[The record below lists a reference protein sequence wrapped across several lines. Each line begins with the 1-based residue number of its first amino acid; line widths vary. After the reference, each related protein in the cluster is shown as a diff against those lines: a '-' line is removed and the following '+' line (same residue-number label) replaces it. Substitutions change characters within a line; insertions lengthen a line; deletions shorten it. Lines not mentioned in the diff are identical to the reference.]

1 MIAATQN
8 TLSKSTE
15 VLSAVYGVFMCASQ
29 TELMTSR
36 DCSSQGGLAMATQT
50 MRSFR
55 LKACARCGGDA
66 YLDLRDDPEWRC
78 LQCGR
83 LVLAEVAPIWLA
95 ATETQQQKAA

>member
-1 MIAATQN
+1 
-8 TLSKSTE
+8 
-15 VLSAVYGVFMCASQ
+15 
-29 TELMTSR
+29 
-36 DCSSQGGLAMATQT
+36 MATQT

-83 LVLAEVAPIWLA
+83 LVSEATPVSLA
-95 ATETQQQKAA
+95 ATEMEQPRAA

>member
-83 LVLAEVAPIWLA
+83 VVSTETTPIRLA

>member
-1 MIAATQN
+1 
-8 TLSKSTE
+8 
-15 VLSAVYGVFMCASQ
+15 
-29 TELMTSR
+29 
-36 DCSSQGGLAMATQT
+36 MATQT

-78 LQCGR
+78 LQFGR
-83 LVLAEVAPIWLA
+83 LVPTEAMPIQLA